1 MRAHYGRQLQHL
13 NEELLRMGSRVEHAL
28 KTVGTLLENPDTDL
42 ARRVIV
48 EDREID
54 DARSAIE
61 EHVLDI
67 IAMQQPVATDLR
79 QVLAV
84 IAIAN
89 ELERAADYTKGIAK
103 RIIRGMSLERMLE
116 PPPKLRQMAAIT
128 QEMLNISLD
137 SFVRNDADLARSLS
151 VRDEEVDE
159 LEDEVAAD
167 LLQIARSDSSQ
178 VDAVVT
184 WLDVARV
191 LERLADRATN
201 IGERVIFV
209 ATSHTE
215 ELNA

>member
-28 KTVGTLLENPDTDL
+28 KTVGSLLENPDTDL
-42 ARRVIV
+42 ARRVIA

-54 DARSAIE
+54 DARSLIE

-67 IAMQQPVATDLR
+67 IATQQPVATDLR
-79 QVLAV
+79 RVLAV

-103 RIIRGMSLERMLE
+103 RIIRGVSYERIVE
-116 PPPKLRQMAAIT
+116 PSPKLRHMAAIT

-137 SFVRNDADLARSLS
+137 AFVHNDAELARSLS
-151 VRDEEVDE
+151 VRDEDVDA
-159 LEDEVAAD
+159 LEDEVIAD

-178 VDAVVT
+178 VDAVIT
-184 WLDVARV
+184 WLDVAHV

-201 IGERVIFV
+201 IGERVIFI

>member
-61 EHVLDI
+61 EHVFDI

-167 LLQIARSDSSQ
+167 LLEIARSDSSQ

-201 IGERVIFV
+201 IGERVIFI

>member
-201 IGERVIFV
+201 IGERVIFI